1 MRLSRS
7 FVPTLKETPA
17 EAQIASHRL
26 MLRAG
31 LVRQT
36 ASGIYAWLPLGL
48 RVLNRI
54 GQIVRE
60 EQDRIGAQELLMP
73 TLQPAEL
80 WRRSGRY
87 DAYGPEMLRLAD
99 RHGRDLLYGPTNE
112 EMITDLLGQSVKSYR
127 ELPQVL
133 YHIQWKFRDEV
144 RPRFGVMRGRE
155 FLMKDA
161 YSFDA
166 DYEGAVASYRR
177 MMLAYLRS
185 FQRMG
190 VKAIPMV
197 ADTGPIGGD
206 LSHEF
211 IILAPTGESGVF
223 YDGRFEAQDWLDDP
237 VDTQDRDALARFF
250 ARVTGLYAATD
261 EKHDAAAWEQVDPAL
276 RREGRGIEVGHI
288 FYFGTKYTAAMDIS
302 VTGAEGGPLHP
313 EMGSYGV
320 GISRLAGAIIEA
332 SHDEAGIVWPIGVAP
347 FRAAILNLK
356 PGDPACDAIAAAL
369 YAEADH
375 DLLLDDRDGRAG
387 VKFADADLMGHPV
400 QFLVGPRGAASGL
413 VEMKTRATG
422 ERREM
427 TQDEARALIRG
438 LR

>member
-7 FVPTLKETPA
+7 FIPTLKENPA

-36 ASGIYAWLPLGL
+36 AAGIYAWLPMGL
-48 RVLNRI
+48 RVLANI
-54 GQIVRE
+54 AAIVRE
-60 EQDRIGAQELLMP
+60 EQNAIGAQELLMP
-73 TLQPAEL
+73 TIQPAEL
-80 WRRSGRY
+80 WRESGRY
-87 DAYGPEMLRLAD
+87 DDYGREMLRITD
-99 RHGRDLLYGPTNE
+99 RHERELLYGPTNE
-112 EMITDLLGQSVKSYR
+112 EMITDLMRQSVRSYR
-127 ELPQVL
+127 ELPQML

-161 YSFDA
+161 YSFDF
-166 DYEGAVASYRR
+166 DYAGAVLSYRR
-177 MMLAYLRS
+177 MMLSYMRI
-185 FQRMG
+185 FQRLG

-223 YDGRFEAQDWLDDP
+223 YDSAFEEMDFSGDRFSHASADDLD
-237 VDTQDRDALARFF
+237 RFF
-250 ARVTGLYAATD
+250 QAMTTPYAATD
-261 EKHDAAAWEQVDPAL
+261 EKHDLAAWEQVPPAR

-288 FYFGTKYTAAMDIS
+288 FYFGTKYSKPMGLAVS
-302 VTGAEGGPLHP
+302 GADGVARPL

-320 GISRLAGAIIEA
+320 GVSRLVGALIEA
-332 SHDEAGIVWPIGVAP
+332 GHDEAGIIWPQSVAP

-356 PGDPACDAIAAAL
+356 QGDPACDAICERLHATLGDTAL
-369 YAEADH
+369 Y
-375 DLLLDDRDGRAG
+375 DDRTERAG
-387 VKFADADLMGHPV
+387 VKFADADLMGHPW
-400 QFLVGPRGAASGL
+400 QIIVGPRGAAAGM
-413 VEMKTRATG
+413 VELKQ
-422 ERREM
+422 RRGG
-427 TQDEARALIRG
+427 AREEIGIESALARIG
-438 LR
+438 